1 MYQESGSG
9 YTYKTKIGRILKN
22 AGLQP
27 RNFNPKKN
35 DPTSIDSIIVIN
47 GQNYNI
53 EIKNNLSDV
62 DFGYASLMYD
72 PNNYRL
78 RIQGSNDSMSNIL
91 ATNKI
96 EDQINQRWSILGP
109 PKKFTVSEDEFTFKD
124 AYYDFNKFKPF
135 FLRIPHDSVS
145 KYYNG
150 KNTYYM
156 QIGGRGFYFMNAN
169 PARISSMVDLSLE
182 VRVQVR
188 LKRNRSYPA
197 NDYTFSLSMRAV
209 PGTLV
214 NTEND
219 IEDETFITKISSMNK

>member
-1 MYQESGSG
+1 MYQESGSRF
-9 YTYKTKIGRILKN
+9 TYKTKVNRILKN

-35 DPTSIDSIIVIN
+35 DPIDGIFVIN
-47 GQNYNI
+47 GQNYNL

-72 PNNYRL
+72 PNNYRW
-78 RIQGSNDSMSNIL
+78 RIQGSNESMNSIL
-91 ATNKI
+91 ASNKI
-96 EDQINQRWSILGP
+96 EEQINQKWSGLGA
-109 PKKFTVSEDEFTFKD
+109 PKKFSIPEDEFTFKD

-135 FLRIPHDSVS
+135 FIRVPHGSVS

-150 KNTYYM
+150 KNTYYI
-156 QIGGRGFYFMNAN
+156 QIGGRGFYYMNAN
-169 PARISSMVDLSLE
+169 PARIADMVDLSLE

-188 LKRNRSYPA
+188 VKRNSSYPA

-214 NTEND
+214 NTENN
-219 IEDETFITKISSMNK
+219 IEEEAFITKISSMNK